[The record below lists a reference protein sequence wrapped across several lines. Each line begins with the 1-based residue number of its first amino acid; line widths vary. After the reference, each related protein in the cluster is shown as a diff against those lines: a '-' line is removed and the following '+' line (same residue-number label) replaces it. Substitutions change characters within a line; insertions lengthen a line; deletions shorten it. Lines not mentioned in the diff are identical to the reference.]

1 MQRLRP
7 LLDNL
12 CDYARCLFLW
22 SGLFS
27 VVCLFL
33 SALTRYLA
41 PGGNFL
47 RLSALSA
54 GFWEASY
61 ATLAAGM
68 AAAILCELIW
78 RDSVD

>member
-1 MQRLRP
+1 M
-7 LLDNL
+7 
-12 CDYARCLFLW
+12 
-22 SGLFS
+22 
-27 VVCLFL
+27 VCLFL